1 MKELTFN
8 PQINVQQCVLWQ
20 YANSPALRTL
30 LQAKSDFYE
39 QNVTQF
45 WNDWFNDVFNIN
57 TATDFGLTVWGEI
70 LDFPRQIKSNTG
82 QIHFL
87 TTEQYRTILK
97 GQFLKFRMGGSAPQ
111 INEWLNVV
119 FGNKGNVYCLDNLN
133 MTAIPF
139 VFETNPSD
147 EILWLLSNVDFLPRP
162 AGVGYEIRVVGGDVF
177 GFNGSGLQP
186 FNQGTFYKNWNAD
199 LDIEQGLYQLSINAP
214 EGATVIINGISGNYQ
229 SMTEG
234 TEYTYSIEREGF
246 LPYTGSGILNQ
257 DTEITIYQCEI
268 KTNVP
273 DCDVTINNENAFGIY
288 FLKGTSIT
296 FNYSVSKKFYTSIT
310 DKEIT
315 ASSNMIIN
323 VVLNGFYNEGGYVS
337 NETDSPLTILF
348 NETIPYQFKLQARLY
363 ANSGTGSYNYPAGG
377 GGGIVFSSQTFPANS
392 NVQIV
397 SISGGI
403 PSYGYQANYPGGS
416 GVALKIN
423 NNLIAVAGGGAS
435 SFAGGGGY
443 IGGYASNNFCGF
455 NINGNVQSSLSAN
468 KRIGQEGEAFGGNA
482 NGNFGGTSYAQI
494 PGKILSA
501 DFYNDYRG
509 TNGYFELTFTEVKE

>member
-8 PQINVQQCVLWQ
+8 PQIDVQQCVLWQ

-273 DCDVTINNENAFGIY
+273 DCDITINGESAFGIY
-288 FLKGTSIT
+288 FLKGTSVSISYT
-296 FNYSVSKKFYTSIT
+296 VSKMFYPTVSKT
-310 DKEIT
+310 L
-315 ASSNMIIN
+315 N
-323 VVLNGFYNEGGYVS
+323 VSGPTYIRVLLKGFYSIGKTIS
-337 NETDSPLTILF
+337 NNLDSSIMTIF
-348 NETIPYQFKLQARLY
+348 SETIPYKFKINSHLEGGVGDGNYYYPGERGGTIYLT
-363 ANSGTGSYNYPAGG
+363 ANSFQAGT
-377 GGGIVFSSQTFPANS
+377 
-392 NVQIV
+392 NVKV
-397 SISGGI
+397 LAISGGEH
-403 PSYGYQANYPGGS
+403 SFRGGV
-416 GVALKIN
+416 GVALSIDDKV
-423 NNLIAVAGGGAS
+423 IAVAGGGAS

-443 IGGYASNNFCGF
+443 VGGFSANGNFGF
-455 NINGNVQSSLSAN
+455 NINGNLQPSYSAN
-468 KRIGQEGEAFGGNA
+468 NRNGNNGEAFGGSI
-482 NGNFGGTSYAQI
+482 NGNFGGTSFKSNTVI
-494 PGKILSA
+494 FS
-501 DFYNDYRG
+501 DFST
-509 TNGYFELTFTEVKE
+509 TNAFSTEGYFNLTLEESKE